1 MTITEI
7 LKDITVEDEFFE
19 RLHCQN
25 ELLAGMS
32 NDKVNNYILACMSQG
47 DDIYKVA
54 CFNIYLAIV
63 NFKNERFNSRFYV

>member
-32 NDKVNNYILACMSQG
+32 NDKVNNYILACMSQS
-47 DDIYKVA
+47 DDIFKVSYDL
-54 CFNIYLAIV
+54 FEMLY
-63 NFKNERFNSRFYV
+63 